1 MALLLV
7 IALSACNQGLAM
19 GNQVIFSTV
28 QGTVL
33 LQGKP
38 VAGAVVE
45 RQFEWDNEKAA
56 DRVSTGADGSFSLPA
71 VTRKSSFM
79 ERFLSS
85 EPMVKQTIL
94 VTHEGK
100 AHKAW
105 FHFKRNYDDNGEL
118 GGRPIRM
125 TCRLES
131 EPKRRGEVFGICEL
145 N

>member
-1 MALLLV
+1 MADK
-7 IALSACNQGLAM
+7 
-19 GNQVIFSTV
+19 VIFSAV
-28 QGTVL
+28 QGTVVFK
-33 LQGKP
+33 GAP

-45 RQFEWDNEKAA
+45 RQYEWNDEKLGDRATTAA
-56 DRVSTGADGSFSLPA
+56 DGGFKLPV

-79 ERFLSS
+79 DRFLPS

-94 VTHEGK
+94 ITHEGK
-100 AHKAW
+100 THKAW

-131 EPKRRGEVFGICEL
+131 EPEKRGEVFGICEL
-145 N
+145 S